1 VRRAFVIVIDA
12 CGAGDLPDSA
22 EYGDAGANTLA
33 HVAEAAGGLD
43 LPVLARLGLGNIM
56 PLVGVAPVD
65 DPVVHGRLHPLGPG
79 KDTIT
84 GHWELMGVV
93 TPVALRTYPDGFPD
107 EVLDALRQATG
118 RGVLCNR
125 PYSGTQVIDDFGAQH
140 LETGDL
146 IVYTSADSVLQIAAH
161 EEVVPLEELYA
172 ACAAAREIM
181 TGEHAVGR
189 VIARPFHGEPGAFQR
204 TEGRRDMALDPP
216 GRSYLEELQAGG
228 VPVHTVGKIGQVFN
242 GVGVDEQHKGSTNA
256 SALASTSRLIEKL
269 EGGLVFAN
277 LVETDQVFGHRNDV
291 EGFHGALREIDAA
304 VGEWLERLDPERD
317 LLILTA
323 DHGCDPTH
331 PGTDHTR
338 EHAPLLAWFA
348 GGSLRHDGPSEA
360 GPQDSS
366 AAEARRHDGP
376 FADVGA
382 SVLRWLTDRDA
393 PGMQGEPFVP

>member
-12 CGAGDLPDSA
+12 CGAGDLPDSGA
-22 EYGDAGANTLA
+22 YGDAGANTLG

-43 LPVLARLGLGNIM
+43 LPVLAGLGLGNIM
-56 PLVGVAPVD
+56 PLVGVAPAA

-84 GHWELMGVV
+84 GHWELMGVI
-93 TPVALRTYPDGFPD
+93 TPVPLRTYPDGFPE
-107 EVLDALRQATG
+107 EVVDALGEAGG
-118 RGVLCNR
+118 RGILCNR
-125 PYSGTQVIDDFGAQH
+125 PYSGTQVIDDFGERHVQ
-140 LETGDL
+140 TGDL

-161 EEVVPLEELYA
+161 EDVVPPVELYRI
-172 ACAAAREIM
+172 CAAAREIM

-189 VIARPFHGEPGAFQR
+189 VIARPFRGEPGAFER
-204 TEGRRDMALDPP
+204 TEGRRDFALDPP
-216 GRSYLEELQAGG
+216 GRSYLQELQAGD

-256 SALASTSRLIEKL
+256 AAIDAT
-269 EGGLVFAN
+269 GGLIDELDGGFVFAN

-291 EGFHGALREIDAA
+291 EGFHGALREIDAT
-304 VGEWLERLDPERD
+304 VGGWLPRLDPERD
-317 LLILTA
+317 LLVVTA

-338 EHAPLLAWFA
+338 EHAPLLARFA
-348 GGSLRHDGPSEA
+348 GDG
-360 GPQDSS
+360 
-366 AAEARRHDGP
+366 ARRDGP

-382 SVLRWLTDRDA
+382 SVLQWLTGRGA
-393 PGMQGEPFVP
+393 AGLPGTAFVP

>member
-12 CGAGDLPDSA
+12 CGAGELPDSA
-22 EYGDAGANTLA
+22 EYGDAGTNTLG

-43 LPVLARLGLGNIM
+43 LPVLASLGLGNIL
-56 PLVGVAPVD
+56 PLVGVPPVD

-107 EVLDALRQATG
+107 DVVAALEAATG

-125 PYSGTQVIDDFGAQH
+125 PYSGTEVIDDFGRQH

-161 EEVVPLEELYA
+161 EDKVPLPELYA

-181 TGEHAVGR
+181 TGVHAVGR
-189 VIARPFHGEPGAFQR
+189 VIARPFRGEPGHFRR
-204 TEGRRDMALDPP
+204 TEGRRDIALNPP
-216 GRSYLEELQAGG
+216 GRSYLEELQAAG

-242 GVGVDEQHKGSTNA
+242 GIGVDEQHKGSTNA
-256 SALASTSRLIEKL
+256 AAMAATAELIDSL
-269 EGGLVFAN
+269 ESGFVFAN
-277 LVETDQVFGHRNDV
+277 LVETDQLFGHRNDV

-304 VGEWLERLDPERD
+304 VGEWLPRLDPERD
-317 LLILTA
+317 MLVITA
-323 DHGCDPTH
+323 DHGVDPTH

-338 EHAPLLAWFA
+338 EHVPLLARFT
-348 GGSLRHDGPSEA
+348 GHEG
-360 GPQDSS
+360 
-366 AAEARRHDGP
+366 RRNDGP

-382 SVLRWLTDRDA
+382 SVLRWLAGRDA
-393 PGMQGEPFVP
+393 PGLPGTPFTP

>member
-12 CGAGDLPDSA
+12 CGAGELPDSGD
-22 EYGDAGANTLA
+22 YGDAGTNTLG

-43 LPVLARLGLGNIM
+43 LPVMTGLGLGNIM
-56 PLVGVAPVD
+56 PLAGAPPVE

-93 TPVALRTYPDGFPD
+93 TPVALRTYPEGFPD
-107 EVLDALRQATG
+107 DVLDALRQATG
-118 RGVLCNR
+118 RGILCNR
-125 PYSGTQVIDDFGAQH
+125 PYSGTEVIDDFGEQH
-140 LETGDL
+140 LATGDL

-161 EEVVPLEELYA
+161 EDVVPLEQLYE
-172 ACAAAREIM
+172 ACAAARAIM

-189 VIARPFHGEPGAFQR
+189 VIARPFRGEPGAFLR
-204 TEGRRDMALDPP
+204 TEGRRDLALNPP
-216 GRSYLEELQAGG
+216 GRSYLEELQAGD

-256 SALASTSRLIEKL
+256 AAMAATAELIDSL
-269 EGGLVFAN
+269 DGGFVFAN

-291 EGFHGALREIDAA
+291 EGFHGALKEIDAA
-304 VGEWLERLDPERD
+304 VGEWLTRLDPERD
-317 LLILTA
+317 MLVITA
-323 DHGCDPTH
+323 DHGVDPTH

-338 EHAPLLAWFA
+338 EHVPLLARFA
-348 GGSLRHDGPSEA
+348 GHDG
-360 GPQDSS
+360 
-366 AAEARRHDGP
+366 RRRDGP

-382 SVLRWLTDRDA
+382 SVLRWLAGRDVPEL
-393 PGMQGEPFVP
+393 PGTPFVP